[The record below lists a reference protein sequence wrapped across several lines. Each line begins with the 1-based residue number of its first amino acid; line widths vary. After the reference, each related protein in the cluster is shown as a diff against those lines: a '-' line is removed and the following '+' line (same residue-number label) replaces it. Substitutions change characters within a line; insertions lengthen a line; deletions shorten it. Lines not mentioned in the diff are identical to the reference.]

1 MGDNIFL
8 KEMKEIQFE
17 DYFKYDAKCRGN
29 LGDELPV
36 MVYRMLEYSLKD
48 ELKNRFGKEVQID
61 VFRSAGRKAGEYFA
75 KNMLNLDVPLAEYQN
90 ISQEELEFLEK
101 KMEEKYAH
109 ISMEQLLMLCED

>member
-1 MGDNIFL
+1 MGENIFL

-48 ELKNRFGKEVQID
+48 KPVWKRGSD
-61 VFRSAGRKAGEYFA
+61 
-75 KNMLNLDVPLAEYQN
+75 
-90 ISQEELEFLEK
+90 
-101 KMEEKYAH
+101 
-109 ISMEQLLMLCED
+109 

>member
-61 VFRSAGRKAGEYFA
+61 VFRSWMCRWISLSMNFRK
-75 KNMLNLDVPLAEYQN
+75 KCR
-90 ISQEELEFLEK
+90 S
-101 KMEEKYAH
+101 
-109 ISMEQLLMLCED
+109 

>member
-48 ELKNRFGKEVQID
+48 ELKNRFGKEVQIE
-61 VFRSAGRKAGEYFA
+61 VFRMQDVKPENILQKTCWIWMCRWISLSMNFRK
-75 KNMLNLDVPLAEYQN
+75 KCR
-90 ISQEELEFLEK
+90 S
-101 KMEEKYAH
+101 
-109 ISMEQLLMLCED
+109 